1 MADSLQRA
9 HQLSAQASILVR
21 RLDADRTSLDRAL
34 NAFREA
40 EGLFDKAA
48 QSADDSNR
56 GTLKMLSNQHARLVR
71 DTERRIAALDAP
83 PNPFR
88 PSSPPSPTREPKR
101 SSSAPIGPGLVG
113 SGLARASVPPFAMR
127 PVEPRFAPTS
137 PMYSSSSSSE
147 PPDESYLLPGAV
159 PDTGD
164 PFARF
169 WGMLENMMEEIS
181 FPRALTTAVTSPIKA
196 GTEKKDKKE
205 KKGKGK
211 DEKVKARTESPSP
224 SESFYVV
231 PEEKKADKTP
241 EELALENASLRASLD
256 ALAVHAHVVEKEN
269 RELKKRADERN
280 VALRSMVLDVQKEA
294 RKARHQEVLRSQLI
308 APPAPERENGTQ
320 GNQPLRKRVAEL
332 EEEVCACS
340 KKLEES
346 RQENVKLN
354 AQLNKFK
361 EKWDKLK
368 AKKEAKARAR
378 EEAKS

>member
-9 HQLSAQASILVR
+9 HQLSAQASILAR

-101 SSSAPIGPGLVG
+101 SSSASIGPGIIG
-113 SGLARASVPPFAMR
+113 SGLGGPGLDGLTTARASVPPFAMR

-137 PMYSSSSSSE
+137 PMHSSISSSE

-211 DEKVKARTESPSP
+211 GEKTKDRTESPSP

-269 RELKKRADERN
+269 SELKKRADERN

-294 RKARHQEVLRSQLI
+294 RKARHQEVLRSQMI

-346 RQENVKLN
+346 RQENAKLN

-361 EKWDKLK
+361 EKV
-368 AKKEAKARAR
+368 R
-378 EEAKS
+378 EQQPR